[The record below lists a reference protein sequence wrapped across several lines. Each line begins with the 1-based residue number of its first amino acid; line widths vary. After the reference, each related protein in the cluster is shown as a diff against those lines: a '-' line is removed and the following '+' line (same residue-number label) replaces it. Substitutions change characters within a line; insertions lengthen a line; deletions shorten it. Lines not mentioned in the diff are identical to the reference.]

1 MSLSLRLDIRQ
12 QQVRNPNPIFPRNV
26 MRQLL
31 LPRIVL
37 FSAAIVFLALVAVL
51 AFRPDMLAKAAPEFK
66 GVLTYHNDNMRTGRN
81 TSESTLTLKNVNSN
95 TFGKLFVISTD
106 GRVDA
111 QPLYLPSVS
120 ITGNGTHNVLFVATE
135 NDTVY
140 GIDADSGSTLW
151 QVTMLASGEVASD
164 DRGCGQV
171 SPEIGVTSTPVIDP
185 TVGPHGTIYVVAMS
199 KDSSSNYHQRLH
211 ALDITTG
218 AEQFSGPVEI
228 AAQYPGTGDNSQ
240 NGYVIFDPKQY
251 KERASLLLLNHVVY
265 TSWASHC
272 DDRPY
277 TGWIIGY
284 KETTLAQ
291 QSVLNVTPNGSEGA
305 IWSSGG
311 GLSADSNGNIYFL
324 DANGTFDT
332 TLNANGFPV
341 NGDYGN
347 AILKL
352 STKKNQLAV
361 SDYFNMYNTVSESA
375 KDEDLGSGGAMVVPN
390 FKDSS
395 GAIHDLVSGAG
406 KDANIY
412 LVNRANMGKFNP
424 NNNSQIYQEI
434 TGALAG
440 PVFSSP
446 AYANNSIYYGAVG
459 DSIKAFSFNSSGL
472 LNSTPVSATNT
483 QFASPGATPSV
494 SGSSDKDLILW
505 ATENTSPAIL
515 HAYSARNLAVELYN
529 SNQAAGGRD
538 NFGNGNKF
546 ITPTIANG
554 KVYVGTTTGVG
565 VLGLLP

>member
-1 MSLSLRLDIRQ
+1 
-12 QQVRNPNPIFPRNV
+12 
-26 MRQLL
+26 MRQPLSPRVVLL
-31 LPRIVL
+31 FCAIL
-37 FSAAIVFLALVAVL
+37 FLFLFAVL
-51 AFRPDMLAKAAPEFK
+51 VFRRGMSVGASAEFK

-81 TSESTLTLKNVNSN
+81 PGESTLTLKNVNSN

-111 QPLYLPSVS
+111 QPLYVPNVS
-120 ITGNGTHNVLFVATE
+120 ITGKGTHNVLFVATE

-140 GIDADSGSTLW
+140 GFDSDSGSTLW
-151 QVTMLASGEVASD
+151 QVTMLASGEVPSD
-164 DRGCGQV
+164 NRGCGQV

-185 TVGPHGTIYVVAMS
+185 AAGPHGTIYVVAMS

-218 AEQFSGPVEI
+218 TEEFGGPVEI
-228 AAQYPGTGDNSQ
+228 VAQYPGTGDNSQ

-291 QSVLNVTPNGSEGA
+291 ESVLNVTPNGSEGA
-305 IWSSGG
+305 IWASGG
-311 GLSADSNGNIYFL
+311 GLAADSNGNIYFL

-332 TLNANGFPV
+332 TLNANGFPIE
-341 NGDYGN
+341 GDYGN

-361 SDYFNMYNTVSESA
+361 SDYFNMYNTVAESN
-375 KDEDLGSGGAMVVPN
+375 KDEDLGSGGVLVVPN

-395 GAIHDLVSGAG
+395 GVSHELVVGAG

-412 LVNRANMGKFNP
+412 LANRTNMGKFNP
-424 NNNSQIYQEI
+424 DNNNQIYQEI

-446 AYANNSIYYGAVG
+446 AFTSHSIYYGAVG
-459 DSIKAFSFNSSGL
+459 DAIKAFSFNSSGQ
-472 LNSTPVSATNT
+472 LNPVPKSATST
-483 QFASPGATPSV
+483 QFADPGATPSI
-494 SGSSDKDLILW
+494 SGSSDSDLILW
-505 ATENTSPAIL
+505 ATENTSPAVL
-515 HAYSARNLAVELYN
+515 HAYSANNLAVELYN
-529 SNQAAGGRD
+529 SNQAPGGRD

-554 KVYVGTTTGVG
+554 KVYVGTTNGVG